1 MLIKTNKIFTSLT
14 KTAKSISFIIT
25 LITPVIITLSSPSAV
40 ANNLEKDDFLTS
52 LSLED
57 LLNIEVKTVTK
68 TVEKN
73 SLSPAIMTI
82 ITAQDINNYGYNS
95 VDEALSHVAGFVDN
109 NNLAMHNFGV
119 RGINSGVRSGS
130 RTIKFMLDGQAI
142 AFRSTT
148 QNFIDQE
155 LIPMAIIKHIE
166 VIRGPASALYGANAF
181 LAVVNIVTKNGA
193 ELGKNKNKI
202 SLQLNAIEN
211 AGQGYLFSTIYG
223 NNTKNLDYSF
233 AANIGK
239 SDRKGIKLPRK
250 SPAYENIELKQSNT
264 DDTQPISVYA
274 RMAYKIN
281 EFSQLK
287 LKGHYQQLNVDN
299 PFSDINPLQL
309 TGTTKIAL
317 DNMFIR
323 ADLTFEFTKNITART
338 FIGYSQGN
346 TLDDDKIEL
355 GAENFFLKRH
365 FGYNGLDIG
374 AEVFIS
380 LRDTDNLLIGFDAKQ
395 DQQKIET
402 FSQVDRFSR
411 EQTELN
417 PDRKETLSNVGFYL
431 QYLRQ
436 LNKNWRAIVG
446 LRLDDDSVIN
456 QQSSARLGVV
466 GQLPYDIILKVLAG
480 SSFQAPS
487 PELLYRT
494 AVQAGDIIG
503 NPNLQAQQAKTIEI
517 SAAMPLN
524 DALHFSLTYF
534 NTKVKNLVAFTSDG
548 SNLFANNSSD
558 SKTDGIEFELRML
571 WQGIDGYLN
580 YSWQQ
585 TKRDKPPFSLFVLEH
600 RKTGE
605 LYPEQTVNLGINYL
619 WKTQQIKFSWNNRW
633 VGKRLASSSN
643 VLFINQFYQLDPY
656 LESTFTVSTTKLSLF
671 TNKKTNLRLQI
682 KDLFNSNYVN
692 PGFGGIEFPSLG
704 RQFLLTFEQNF

>member
-1 MLIKTNKIFTSLT
+1 MLT
-14 KTAKSISFIIT
+14 KINNTFSLLTRIGKNVVIPLTLFVSVMYTAFLPT
-25 LITPVIITLSSPSAV
+25 AA
-40 ANNLEKDDFLTS
+40 ANNITNDDFLTT

-57 LLNIEVKTVTK
+57 LLNIEVNTVTK
-68 TVEKN
+68 TTEKT

-95 VDEALSHVAGFVDN
+95 VNEALSHVAGFVDN
-109 NNLAMHNFGV
+109 YNLAMHNFGV

-142 AFRSTT
+142 AFRSTS

-155 LIPMAIIKHIE
+155 LIPMAMIKHIE

-181 LAVVNIVTKNGA
+181 LAVVNVVTKNGT

-202 SLQLNAIEN
+202 SLQLNSIDN

-223 NNTKNLDYSF
+223 NHTEQLDYSF
-233 AANIGK
+233 AVNIGN

-250 SPAYENIELKQSNT
+250 SPAYQNIESKQSNT
-264 DDTQPISVYA
+264 DHAQPISVYA

-323 ADLTFEFTKNITART
+323 ADLTFEFTEKITART

-346 TLDDDKIEL
+346 TLGDDKIEL
-355 GAENFFLKRH
+355 GAKSFFLNRH
-365 FGYNGLDIG
+365 FGYSGLDIG
-374 AEVFIS
+374 AEIFIA
-380 LRDTDNLLIGFDAKQ
+380 LRETDNLLIGFDAKQ

-402 FSQVDRFSR
+402 FSQVDRLSGKH
-411 EQTELN
+411 TELN
-417 PDRKETLSNVGFYL
+417 PDRDETLSNVGFYL

-436 LNKNWRAIVG
+436 LNENWRAIIG
-446 LRLDDDSVIN
+446 LRIDNDSVIN
-456 QQSSARLGVV
+456 QQSSARLGLV
-466 GQLPYDIILKVLAG
+466 GQLPYDIVLKILAG

-524 DALHFSLTYF
+524 DAMHITLTYF
-534 NTKVKNLVAFTSDG
+534 NTNVENLVVFTSDG

-585 TKRDKPPFSLFVLEH
+585 TKRDEPPFSLFILEH

-605 LYPEQTVNLGINYL
+605 LYPEQAINWGVNYN
-619 WKTQQIKFSWNNRW
+619 WQAQQIKFSWNNRW

-643 VLFINQFYQLDPY
+643 VLFINQFYQLDSY
-656 LESTFTVSTTKLSLF
+656 LDSTFTVSTTKLSLF
-671 TNKKTNLRLQI
+671 TKKKTNLRFQI
-682 KDLFNSNYVN
+682 KDIFKSNYVN

-704 RQFLLTFEQNF
+704 RQFLLTFERNF